1 MMSLHNH
8 PYSNGRKEGRS
19 RGEKVDKIKSI
30 K

>member
-1 MMSLHNH
+1 MSLHNH
-8 PYSNGRKEGRS
+8 PSSNGRKEGRR